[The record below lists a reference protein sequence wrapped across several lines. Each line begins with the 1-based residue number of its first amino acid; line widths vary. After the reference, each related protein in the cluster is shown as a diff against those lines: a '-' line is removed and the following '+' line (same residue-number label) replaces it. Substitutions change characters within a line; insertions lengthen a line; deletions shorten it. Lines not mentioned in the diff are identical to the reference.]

1 MQGEELTAH
10 DLINSQECFP
20 RRARLNLLLLTG
32 LAVAAAPEW
41 SLTRSLDPTAA
52 VWRGDTIAIAQRD
65 GTVLILDGSGHER
78 RRIHAGRRS
87 IDAVGLS
94 ADGQRLVAVEAW
106 GDVTVWDVGTGDR
119 LDRHKGGWFQGGQQA
134 TLTDDGQALL
144 LLDADGQLLLD
155 PVGEGE
161 PTLLSAGLSVGP
173 GQLGVREGQAWAF
186 SGEQL
191 LRWSLGSD
199 AYPAPLHVGGYA
211 QNLVSLP
218 DSFVLLNHLGA
229 GWSVDPTTGERARV
243 ELSGFQGW
251 LVAAHPNERQLA
263 YVGMGPGNKQA
274 VIVWDLV
281 TERPL
286 EALSVSVGYVNGLT
300 WSPDGDRLLIAGP
313 TGVSVVSAPS
323 DDAPQAK
330 PHPHLQVQL
339 VGFDA
344 DARHALAVFA
354 DGELLLWE
362 VGTGQL
368 DGRRTL
374 SVGPAYGDQPVAAIR
389 HDGAVVAA
397 LTPSGSAELWRLDAA
412 APTAAVVGLD
422 QAGISFTR
430 DGLLAVRDPRGVSV
444 WPGDGGAPRRS
455 HVDPGVTAVS
465 PNGERVARFSWD
477 GALTV
482 LEGDRVLVSRG
493 AADAP
498 YVLWAAF
505 YDEDTLL
512 TLDVEGR
519 LRRQTISGVEAL
531 ETDPLQL
538 PDGPSTA
545 VMDHWGHRLLVAH
558 SDGSLSLVDLDTMS
572 LLGRTRESN
581 GTLLSTPVDALA
593 LHPDGQRALIAGDHG
608 EVQLWDVVT
617 GKLLRTYTGT
627 RPGGLAIT
635 ALPAQEAVL
644 VSWRGG
650 ALRVFGAA
658 DGAERLAQTHPEEIT
673 ALAALDDGALAA
685 SGSVSGVVSLLDAQL
700 NPLWASEPA
709 GQPIVQLAVSA
720 DSAQL
725 AARLLDGTILQFT
738 RAPDGGFIPTPN
750 EPLWGQGMSFDSEG
764 ALITVSGG
772 GAYLGEALIP
782 GPSRR
787 HSLTGP
793 ITRCEDGGLTLAL
806 SAWEEDQPSLWSPG
820 ARPSGDGLGEASAL
834 HCASGLLIHQGWSGQ
849 LTALDRTTG
858 ATTLRTQLDGE
869 PLAGVA
875 VPTPSQVVA
884 LSTSGLLRAW
894 DPQQNAV
901 RWSVTL
907 TDEPGEQLPVEVMPV
922 EPVTEEPLGE

>member
-1 MQGEELTAH
+1 M
-10 DLINSQECFP
+10 
-20 RRARLNLLLLTG
+20 NLLLLTG
-32 LAVAAAPEW
+32 LALAAGPEW
-41 SLTRSLDPTAA
+41 SLTRPMEPTAV
-52 VWRGDTIAIAQRD
+52 VWRGDTIAVAQRD
-65 GTVLILDGSGHER
+65 GTVLILNGSGQELR
-78 RRIHAGRRS
+78 RLSAGRRS

-106 GDVTVWDVGTGDR
+106 GDVTVWDVTTGER

-134 TLTDDGQALL
+134 TLTDDGRALL
-144 LLDADGQLLLD
+144 WLDASGQLVVD
-155 PVGEGE
+155 PVGDGE
-161 PTLLSAGLSVGP
+161 PTLLSANLYTGP
-173 GQLGVREGQAWAF
+173 GQLGVRGGQAWAF
-186 SGEQL
+186 SGEHI
-191 LRWSLGSD
+191 LRWGLGD
-199 AYPAPLHVGGYA
+199 GAYVEPLHVGVYA
-211 QNLVSLP
+211 QTVVSLA
-218 DSFVLLNHLGA
+218 DSFVLLNSLGA

-251 LVAAHPNERQLA
+251 LVAAHPTERQLA
-263 YVGMGPGNKQA
+263 YVTRGPGNKQA

-286 EALSVSVGYVNGLT
+286 AAMGVSVGYVNGLT

-313 TGVSVVSAPS
+313 TGVAVVNAPN

-330 PHPHLQVQL
+330 PHPHLHVQL

-362 VGTGQL
+362 LGTGQL

-374 SVGPAYGDQPVAAIR
+374 SMGQGYGDQPVVALR
-389 HDGAVVAA
+389 HDGAVIAA
-397 LTPSGSAELWRLDAA
+397 LTPSGAAELWRLDAA

-430 DGLLAVRDPRGVSV
+430 EGLLTVRDPRGVSV
-444 WPGDGGAPRRS
+444 WPNDGAAPRRS
-455 HVDPGVTAVS
+455 HVEPGITAVS

-482 LEGDRVLVSRG
+482 LEGDRVLLSRG
-493 AADAP
+493 SAGAP
-498 YVLWAAF
+498 SVVWAAF

-519 LRRQTISGVEAL
+519 LRRQSISGREAL
-531 ETDPLQL
+531 EADPLQL
-538 PDGPSTA
+538 PDGPFTA
-545 VMDHWGHRLLVAH
+545 VMDHWGHRLLIAH
-558 SDGSLSLVDLDTMS
+558 SDGSLSLIDLDTMS
-572 LLGRTRESN
+572 LLGRAREGN
-581 GTLLSTPVDALA
+581 GLLMSTPVDALA

-608 EVQLWDVVT
+608 EVQLWDMVT

-673 ALAALDDGALAA
+673 ALAALDGGASAV
-685 SGSVSGVVSLLDAQL
+685 SGSVSGVVSVLDAQL
-700 NPLWASEPA
+700 NPLWRSEPA
-709 GQPIVQLAVSA
+709 GQPIVQLAVSP
-720 DSAQL
+720 DSTKL
-725 AARLLDGTILQFT
+725 AARLADGTILRFT
-738 RAPDGGFIPTPN
+738 RAPDGGFAPN
-750 EPLWGQGMSFDSEG
+750 PSEGLWGEGVSFDAAG
-764 ALITVSGG
+764 ALVIVGG
-772 GAYLGEALIP
+772 GEAALGEAILPSP
-782 GPSRR
+782 GRR
-787 HSLTGP
+787 HHLAGP
-793 ITRCEDGGLTLAL
+793 VARCDDGGLILAL
-806 SAWEEDQPSLWSPG
+806 TAWEDNKPSLWSPD
-820 ARPSGDGLGEASAL
+820 ARPSGVGLGEASAL

-875 VPTPSQVVA
+875 VASPTQVIA